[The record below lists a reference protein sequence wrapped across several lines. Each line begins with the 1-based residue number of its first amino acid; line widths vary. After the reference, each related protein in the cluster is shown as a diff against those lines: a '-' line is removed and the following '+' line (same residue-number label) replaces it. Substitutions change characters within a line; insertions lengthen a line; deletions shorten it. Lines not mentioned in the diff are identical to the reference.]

1 MEDAN
6 GSKGAA
12 GELAASLAAV
22 SASSFPVI
30 PWWDRI
36 QMKVMFFNVADRAF
50 ITLIESE
57 KMATLDYL
65 CWPLLMH
72 VK

>member
-1 MEDAN
+1 
-6 GSKGAA
+6 
-12 GELAASLAAV
+12 
-22 SASSFPVI
+22 
-30 PWWDRI
+30 
-36 QMKVMFFNVADRAF
+36 MKVMFFNVADRAF